1 MVDSEGAFLIEEQ
14 SLAFKACSR
23 SEVLYFF
30 FSDALCFKEKKM
42 SALFNIPNLF
52 SHEDFNQPF
61 VVIGYN

>member
-1 MVDSEGAFLIEEQ
+1 MVDSEGAFLIEVQ

-23 SEVLYFF
+23 SEILYFF
-30 FSDALCFKEKKM
+30 SDTLCFKEKKM